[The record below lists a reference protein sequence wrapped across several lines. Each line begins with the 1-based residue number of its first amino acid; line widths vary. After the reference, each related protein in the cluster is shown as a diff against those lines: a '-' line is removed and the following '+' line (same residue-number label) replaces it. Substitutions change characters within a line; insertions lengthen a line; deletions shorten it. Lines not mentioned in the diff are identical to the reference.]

1 MGVHTNNTNLAV
13 KSIVAIGAFA
23 QLCEMLHAEGYSGSS
38 PESGAGIDW
47 SAQAHHYGAVARSYA
62 ETWRVGTA
70 GGLLGG
76 HVSSWGSNGTFS
88 LKYNLVFDRILQTNL
103 FEEVIQT
110 ECRVFRNLKE
120 TYKLEYGLP
129 FGGDASSLN
138 VSNTTGAFST
148 FLLIV

>member
-1 MGVHTNNTNLAV
+1 
-13 KSIVAIGAFA
+13 
-23 QLCEMLHAEGYSGSS
+23 ML
-38 PESGAGIDW
+38 
-47 SAQAHHYGAVARSYA
+47 
-62 ETWRVGTA
+62 
-70 GGLLGG
+70 
-76 HVSSWGSNGTFS
+76 
-88 LKYNLVFDRILQTNL
+88 FDRILQTNL

-138 VSNTTGAFST
+138 VSNTTGTFST